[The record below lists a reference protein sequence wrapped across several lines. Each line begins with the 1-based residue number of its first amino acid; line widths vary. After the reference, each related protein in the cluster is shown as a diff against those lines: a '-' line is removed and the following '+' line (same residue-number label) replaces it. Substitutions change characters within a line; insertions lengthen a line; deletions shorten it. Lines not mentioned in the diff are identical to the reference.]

1 MTPPM
6 KHRTFVPIIC
16 IALLLLVSAVS
27 AGGAGSTLDDQATL
41 RISTSAA
48 ENPLAQV
55 AGAPDVPAGGEQPS
69 WVGSLVLVFGGLLGG
84 VWLLAGMLAIL
95 REIGDTRPRSE
106 SAEPTPALELRK
118 AGRGPAGRL
127 ALITAKN
134 SEAPGAS

>member
-1 MTPPM
+1 M

-27 AGGAGSTLDDQATL
+27 AGGAGSTLDGQATL

-106 SAEPTPALELRK
+106 SAELPPLSNCGKRD
-118 AGRGPAGRL
+118 
-127 ALITAKN
+127 
-134 SEAPGAS
+134 EAPPADWL

>member
-1 MTPPM
+1 M
-6 KHRTFVPIIC
+6 KLRIFVPIIC
-16 IALLLLVSAVS
+16 IALLLLVSSVS
-27 AGGAGSTLDDQATL
+27 AGGAESTLDDQATL

-106 SAEPTPALELRK
+106 SAELPPLSSCGKRD
-118 AGRGPAGRL
+118 
-127 ALITAKN
+127 
-134 SEAPGAS
+134 EAPPADWL